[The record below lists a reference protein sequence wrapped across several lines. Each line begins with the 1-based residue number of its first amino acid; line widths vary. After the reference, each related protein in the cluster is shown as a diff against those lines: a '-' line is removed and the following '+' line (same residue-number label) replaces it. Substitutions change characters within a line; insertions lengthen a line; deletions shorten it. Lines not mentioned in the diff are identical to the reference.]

1 MSITKPKSKNKPTES
16 LETPPA
22 STTVTAPTKIAKK
35 PVTRKSA
42 QKAASDP
49 IVDTAMSETKKP
61 AKKKKNA
68 KPKVV
73 RDSFSFPEQDYLKIS
88 ELKKTCLAAGIHV
101 KKGEILRAGLHLL
114 TKLDVEGLKKA
125 VEQVEK
131 VKTGRP
137 STSST

>member
-1 MSITKPKSKNKPTES
+1 MNITKPKSKNKPAES

-22 STTVTAPTKIAKK
+22 STTDTAPPKIAKK
-35 PVTRKSA
+35 SVTRKA
-42 QKAASDP
+42 VP
-49 IVDTAMSETKKP
+49 EPTVDTAMSDTKKP

-88 ELKKTCLAAGIHV
+88 EIKKTCLAAGIHV

-114 TKLDVEGLKKA
+114 TKLDLEGLKKA
-125 VEQVEK
+125 LEQVEK

-137 STSST
+137 RTSST